1 MQELQVLEQGTVT
14 TPRGFT
20 AGAVHVGVRSDW
32 EKLDVGILASDV
44 PCAAAAA
51 STRNRVPGASLV
63 ISRKHLASGRAQ
75 AVVANAGCANA
86 ATGKRGLDDA
96 VRLAQL
102 AGQKLGI
109 DAHLVVVAST
119 GVIGTYLPMDR
130 MAPGI
135 GKISLSSDGGLDF
148 AKAIMTTD
156 TRPKHVAV
164 RSRDWSIGGVVK
176 GVGMIHPN
184 MATML
189 CFMTTDA
196 AVSQPFLQSALAA
209 AVEDSFNMID
219 VDSDTS
225 PDDIAV
231 VMANGLAQGDE
242 IDSSDPQARLFSAAL
257 AQVCVHLAKAMVA
270 DAEGATKVIEAR
282 VEGAASREDARSAA
296 RAVISSLGVKTAVY
310 GRDPNWGRILSAI
323 GNSGARVE
331 EELVKL
337 FVATP
342 DGGELQLFDGVPVE
356 VDPALAKSCLVPAD
370 IRFRAHLGLGAGA
383 ATAWGSDLTENYVR
397 LNSEYTT

>member
-1 MQELQVLEQGTVT
+1 
-14 TPRGFT
+14 
-20 AGAVHVGVRSDW
+20 
-32 EKLDVGILASDV
+32 
-44 PCAAAAA
+44 
-51 STRNRVPGASLV
+51 
-63 ISRKHLASGRAQ
+63 
-75 AVVANAGCANA
+75 
-86 ATGKRGLDDA
+86 
-96 VRLAQL
+96 
-102 AGQKLGI
+102 
-109 DAHLVVVAST
+109 
-119 GVIGTYLPMDR
+119 
-130 MAPGI
+130 
-135 GKISLSSDGGLDF
+135 
-148 AKAIMTTD
+148 
-156 TRPKHVAV
+156 
-164 RSRDWSIGGVVK
+164 
-176 GVGMIHPN
+176 MIHPN

-196 AVSQPFLQSALAA
+196 VVSQPFLQSALAA

-242 IDSSDPQARLFSAAL
+242 IDSSDPRARLFSAAL

-342 DGGELQLFDGVPVE
+342 DGGELQLFDG
-356 VDPALAKSCLVPAD
+356 AD